1 MFGKEVGQHTTEQA
15 IRAYSDKGLHCQN
28 LQALSTQVNYD
39 QTKAVK
45 TKQVLKD
52 IITVASYVI

>member
-1 MFGKEVGQHTTEQA
+1 MFGKEDGQHTTEQV

-28 LQALSTQVNYD
+28 LQVLSTQVNYD